1 MKPGAIRTFL
11 AMTAAVS
18 VALAVSASAWADLPD
33 WGTTAQITRADA
45 SPDWTHGSIA
55 GAVSGL
61 PTPTHH
67 VWNARAYVA
76 PNGAACPPKEFP
88 DPSAGL
94 TRIVWESHVD
104 RNPSFDIPDVSL
116 NIGISPRIC
125 IYGVYEYFFWPGVSD
140 QTLLASRLF
149 TVPPPPPPPFPPAQ
163 GEKSAV
169 MLRRGTAL
177 SKARSALKRRFG
189 KAYRRGNRKRL
200 RCSKQSSTRYLCTFS
215 FRYRKKRRDGTLTV
229 AIKPN
234 GSVTT
239 KIKRG

>member
-1 MKPGAIRTFL
+1 M
-11 AMTAAVS
+11 
-18 VALAVSASAWADLPD
+18 
-33 WGTTAQITRADA
+33 
-45 SPDWTHGSIA
+45 
-55 GAVSGL
+55 
-61 PTPTHH
+61 
-67 VWNARAYVA
+67 
-76 PNGAACPPKEFP
+76 
-88 DPSAGL
+88 
-94 TRIVWESHVD
+94 D
-104 RNPSFDIPDVSL
+104 RNPSFDIPDVPL

-125 IYGVYEYFFWPGVSD
+125 IYGVYEYLFWPGALD

-149 TVPPPPPPPFPPAQ
+149 TVPPPPPLPSPPAQ

-169 MLRRGTAL
+169 TLRRGTAL

-200 RCSKQSSTRYLCTFS
+200 RCRKQSSTQYLCTFS
-215 FRYRKKRRDGTLTV
+215 FRHRKKRRDGTLTV